1 MDKRIILDSNLLNIT
16 IKRLCYQLVENHGD
30 FKNTVILGLQTKGV
44 FLADKLAK
52 LLESDFSVTVPVGYL
67 DTTFNRDDFRR
78 RTLDI
83 QPSVM
88 HVPFSLE
95 EKNIILVDDVLYTGR
110 SIRAALDTMLAYGR
124 PASVQLLVLIDRKY
138 SRELPVEP
146 KYCGKHVNT
155 LVTERVLVELTEQG
169 AKKDNVW
176 LIKEEN

>member
-78 RTLDI
+78 RTLNI

-124 PASVQLLVLIDRKY
+124 PASVELLVLIDRKY